1 MAAKRLSSLN
11 MRLMDAR
18 PDRLDLRDRPYM
30 PRVSSLPAAY
40 PDPSDA
46 KKFLP
51 DYLESGLILDQ
62 GQDGACTGFGLAAVV
77 NYLLWMRQ
85 IAQTAKN
92 AKRSIDRVS
101 PRMLYHLAKFYDEWE
116 GEDYEGSS
124 CRGALKAWHKH
135 GACKADL
142 WPYDV
147 DPRHRTAPR
156 FQPPREG
163 WQLDAVRRPLGVYY
177 RIDKSSVVDIQAAI
191 CEVGA
196 VYVSADVHAGWQAV
210 KPAASFKGYDKL
222 PVIAMPR
229 TRQFETGGHAFSLV
243 GYTDTGFVVQNSW
256 GAAWGTLGFALLP
269 YEDWVQHGTDAW
281 AVSLGVPIVA
291 SAGGKAEKSAV
302 KSPNYFFKRR
312 EASYLAGVPMG
323 MFGSPQDRFSH
334 GYFKPFETGDAYAHT
349 LVAGNN
355 GGLVNRLVE
364 CADATASAEQ
374 ICYPYPA
381 FTTGSLQQQAAARV
395 VLYVHGGLNSE
406 SAALERNRV
415 LAPYF
420 AENGLHPIFVAWKTG
435 PLEVICDRVK
445 DAAGEVLGDAAKG
458 GLADD
463 LRRAA
468 RRVRDKVIESTD
480 RALEVAA
487 QSSGGRAMWI
497 EMKQNALAATA
508 PGRAIDVM
516 ATQFAQ
522 LAKALTSQGKPFE
535 LHLMGHSAGAIML
548 GHLLTALAAR
558 KQAVASCQLFAPACT
573 TAFAVQHYLA
583 ACEAKIL
590 PREQFHISVLSD
602 ERELND
608 SVGPYQKSL
617 LYLVSRA
624 FEDAHKTPLLGLLKS
639 FDPACNTE
647 EHWVEEE
654 FRHEQLVPGSSP
666 TLANLKRWQS
676 FWWGQHAQPQ
686 GFAQK
691 GAVFDRLHVFD
702 ASQAD
707 NGRRKLSCGH
717 GCFDNDVATMRAS
730 IARIRGV
737 APGDVLPA
745 AGRWNLD
752 Y

>member
-1 MAAKRLSSLN
+1 MAAKRMSSLD

-30 PRVSSLPAAY
+30 PRVSSLPPAY

-46 KKFLP
+46 KRFLP

-62 GQDGACTGFGLAAVV
+62 GKDGACTGFGLAAVV
-77 NYLLWMRQ
+77 NYLLWVRQ
-85 IAQTAKN
+85 AAQRDTSH
-92 AKRSIDRVS
+92 KRGLDRVS
-101 PRMLYHLAKFYDEWE
+101 PRMLYHLAQFYDEWE
-116 GEDYEGSS
+116 GEDCEGSS

-135 GACKADL
+135 GVCKADL

-147 DPRHRTAPR
+147 DPRQRTAPR
-156 FQPPREG
+156 FQPPQEG

-177 RIDKSSVVDIQAAI
+177 RVDKSSVVDIQAAI

-196 VYVSADVHAGWQAV
+196 VYVSADVHIGWQAV
-210 KPAASFKGYDKL
+210 KAGNSFKGYDKL
-222 PVIAMPR
+222 PVIVMPR
-229 TRQFETGGHAFSLV
+229 ARHFETGGHAFSLV
-243 GYTDTGFVVQNSW
+243 GYTDAGFVVQNSW
-256 GAAWGTLGFALLP
+256 GQGWGTLGFALLP
-269 YEDWVQHGTDAW
+269 YEDWVRHGTDAW
-281 AVSLGVPIVA
+281 AVSLGVA
-291 SAGGKAEKSAV
+291 TAHGARGDTE

-323 MFGSPQDRFSH
+323 MFGSAQDRFSS
-334 GYFKPFETGDAYAHT
+334 GYFKPLATGDAYAHT
-349 LVAGNN
+349 LVTGNN
-355 GGLVNRLVE
+355 GGLINRLVA

-374 ICYPYPA
+374 ICYPYAA
-381 FTTGSLQQQAAARV
+381 FTNGALKDQAASRV

-406 SAALERNRV
+406 SAAIERNRL

-420 AENGLHPIFVAWKTG
+420 LENGLYPIFVAWKTG

-445 DAAGEVLGDAAKG
+445 DAASVLLGDVAKG

-480 RALEVAA
+480 RALEVAT
-487 QSSGGRAMWI
+487 QNSGGRAMWI
-497 EMKQNALAATA
+497 EVKQNALAGAA
-508 PGRAIDVM
+508 PGRAIDLI
-516 ATQFAQ
+516 ATQLSQ
-522 LAKALTSQGKPFE
+522 LAKALASQGKPFE

-548 GHLLTALAAR
+548 GHVLTALTAR

-573 TAFAVQHYLA
+573 TAFAVQNYIA

-590 PREQFHISVLSD
+590 KREQFHISVLSD
-602 ERELND
+602 ERELAD
-608 SVGPYQKSL
+608 AVGPYQKSL

-654 FRHEQLVPGSSP
+654 FRREQLVPGSSP
-666 TLANLKRWQS
+666 SLANLKRWQS
-676 FWWGQHAQPQ
+676 FWWGQKSQPK

-691 GAVFDRLHVFD
+691 GDTFDRLHVFD

-707 NGRRKLSCGH
+707 NGKRKVSCGH
-717 GCFDNDVATMRAS
+717 GCFDNDIATIRAS
-730 IARIRGV
+730 IARMRGM
-737 APGDVLPA
+737 APAAVMPA